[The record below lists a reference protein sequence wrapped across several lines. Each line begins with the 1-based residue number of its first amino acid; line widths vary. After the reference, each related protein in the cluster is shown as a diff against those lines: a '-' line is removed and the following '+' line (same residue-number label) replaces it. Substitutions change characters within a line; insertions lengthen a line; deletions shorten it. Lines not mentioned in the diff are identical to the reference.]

1 MKYPITSESILKSV
15 FIVEKS
21 SGEKVSSTILEIAEL
36 LVQHINA
43 AYISGYSD
51 GLQASVKGESKL

>member
-1 MKYPITSESILKSV
+1 MKYPLTSAAILKSV

-21 SGEKVSSTILEIAEL
+21 SGKKVSHDILEIAEL
-36 LVQHINA
+36 LAQHINA

-51 GLQASVKGESKL
+51 GLQAAVKGEGE